1 MRRLVVLLGTSA
13 LLLVGLSACGEN
25 DGDTGSNTGKV
36 TVSGEFGK
44 QPKVTYDGELDQ
56 EDTETTV
63 ITEGTGPEVED
74 GGTAMVHLYIGNG
87 YTGEPALSTWDQKT
101 PQVVPI
107 DKNTLPALR
116 EAIAGQP
123 AGSRVQVLATP
134 KDAFDGQ
141 GNPDLYIGNGDSVVF
156 VVDILDSVLDGPEG
170 SDKKAPASA
179 PEVVEKDGKVTGL
192 DFSNA
197 GKPSK
202 KLKVITLTEG
212 EGAPIKKKSY
222 AVVRYLGQTYDGKKP
237 FDESFSSDTLEAR
250 QVGVGGYIKGWD
262 KGLIGVKAG
271 SRVMILVPPSEGY
284 GKAGQGK
291 QIQGDDTLA
300 FVIDVLAVH

>member
-1 MRRLVVLLGTSA
+1 VRRVVVLLGTLA
-13 LLLVGLSACGEN
+13 LLLVGLTACGDGGN
-25 DGDTGSNTGKV
+25 DDNTGTVKV
-36 TVSGEFGK
+36 TGDFGSA
-44 QPKVTYDGELDQ
+44 PKVTYDGEVNRS
-56 EDTETTV
+56 TTSTKV
-63 ITEGTGPEVED
+63 LTEGTGATVED
-74 GGTAMVHLYIGNG
+74 GDNVMVHLYIGNG
-87 YTGEPALSTWDQKT
+87 FTGEKALSTYDQKT
-101 PQVVPI
+101 PQVVPVTK
-107 DKNTLPALR
+107 DALPALR
-116 EAIAGQP
+116 KAMVGQK
-123 AGSRVQVLATP
+123 AGSRIEVLATP
-134 KDAFDGQ
+134 KDAFDGN

-156 VVDILDSVLDGPEG
+156 VVDILDTVLDGPKGTE
-170 SDKKAPASA
+170 KKAPASA
-179 PEVVEKDGKVTGL
+179 PAIVEKDGKPTSL
-192 DFSNA
+192 DFSKA

-237 FDESFSSDTLEAR
+237 FDETFSSDTLAAR

-291 QIQGDDTLA
+291 EIQGNDTLA
-300 FVIDVLAVH
+300 FVIDVLAVN